1 MVLAAGERGGVRVA
15 LISNLLPGPGRGGAE
30 RYAGM
35 LAAGLAGRGHE
46 VVLHSGEAG
55 AVPGVACRKLPGLRP
70 LDPQTSGAGKAAWHA
85 REQWLPRVHRSL
97 RASLRATRPHV
108 VHSHEPQLLSAAVFT
123 AIAAERLP
131 HVHTAHDFNLLC
143 ARVTMTHDGRPCGGR
158 CADCRIQRAIRVR
171 ALRRRLDRLV
181 APSDFVRERHVAHGV
196 VPRERAVTIRH
207 GAEPGSR
214 RVRRRTPGRLAVGF
228 LGTLAPHKGVRTLLR
243 AAVAM
248 PPGWR
253 LALAGAG
260 PLEGEVR
267 AAAANDPRIGFA
279 GELDAAGRDAFLDG
293 LDVLAIPSEWEEPA
307 TLVAVEAAVR
317 GLPAVVSDRGGLPET
332 PHAVTFPAGDADA
345 LLAALATF
353 VQEPDALERRSRA
366 LVEAGDAFA
375 WTTHLDAV
383 EALLAETAEGR

>member
-1 MVLAAGERGGVRVA
+1 MV
-15 LISNLLPGPGRGGAE
+15 SNLLPGPGRGGAE

-35 LAAGLAGRGHE
+35 LAAGLAARGHE

-55 AVPGVACRKLPGLRP
+55 RVPGVTCRQLPGMP
-70 LDPQTSGAGKAAWHA
+70 APDAHAGAARKAAWHA
-85 REQWLPRVHRSL
+85 REQWLPRVHRALRTSL
-97 RASLRATRPHV
+97 RTTRPHV

-143 ARVTMTHDGRPCGGR
+143 ARVTMTRGGRPCGGR
-158 CADCRIQRAIRVR
+158 CADCRIQRAIRVG

-181 APSDFVRERHVAHGV
+181 APSDFVRERHVAYGV
-196 VPRERAVTIRH
+196 VPRECAVTIRH
-207 GAEPGSR
+207 GAESGSQ
-214 RVRRRTPGRLAVGF
+214 RVRRRSPGRLAVGF

-243 AAVAM
+243 AAAAM
-248 PPGWR
+248 PPGWT

-260 PLEGEVR
+260 PLEAEVR
-267 AAAANDPRIGFA
+267 AAAARDARVAYA

-332 PHAVTFPAGDADA
+332 PHAVAFPAGDADA

-353 VQEPDALERRSRA
+353 EQSPDQLERRSQA
-366 LVEAGDAFA
+366 LVDAGGAFA

-383 EALLAETAEGR
+383 EALLASTAEDA